1 MEKRNL
7 PKRINQRRKKS
18 AARNERNDRK
28 KRTGKTLNHRDQQ
41 ASRQASRPAGRHR
54 DQQASI
60 EASRQASRPAGQHR
74 GQQAGIEASRP
85 ASRPAG
91 RHRGALDK
99 KRKQQETEKVGPR
112 PNTASA
118 AKLAD
123 PSPKFLG
130 TRKKESKRE
139 TLPARWREV

>member
-7 PKRINQRRKKS
+7 SKKINPRRKKS

-41 ASRQASRPAGRHR
+41 ATRRHQ
-54 DQQASI
+54 DQQATGRHQGQQAGI
-60 EASRQASRPAGQHR
+60 EASTGQHR
-74 GQQAGIEASRP
+74 GQQAGIEAN
-85 ASRPAG
+85 RPAG
-91 RHRGALDK
+91 YRDALDK
-99 KRKQQETEKVGPR
+99 KRKQQETKKVGPR